1 MQKYKYLFAAILVLY
16 FLGTGSL
23 YAQNTCAS
31 PTVIA
36 SLPYTS
42 ASLTTCGT
50 VDNYAA
56 GTLFNTD
63 YGGGEDYVFSVTAV
77 AGTATLTLGGTAVW
91 KIASVHSACAPTNAN
106 AIGGVTTS
114 SGASGSGTITFP
126 SAGTYYIIVDTWPT
140 PTCGNFTLSLS
151 AITSAVPPANDNCS
165 GAIAL
170 TVNPVGSCASTVTA
184 NTANATASGVTPTG
198 SCTSNTG
205 TPDDDIWYSFVAPAS
220 GSVEIQGTNISGV
233 ANVYYQVF
241 SSACGGTTSV
251 FCTDVNAGGTV
262 ASLTPGNT
270 YYIRFYTNAAA
281 ATTSY
286 TLCVKANPPIG
297 SASCATLP
305 KLCSQAGQTLTFG
318 ATVGAADAS
327 TTNSGNN
334 YGCLSSSPRP
344 SWFYIEMATAG
355 TLDITLQGYDN
366 TNAVVDNDFALWGP
380 FANLAAANAACNTY
394 GTPADCSYASGT
406 GSESINI
413 PASTVGQV
421 YVLVVT
427 AYSSSSA
434 SFTLAQQG
442 SSTGT
447 TECGGVVGV
456 CDFSALTVTAGACN
470 NNGTPAITTDDYY
483 TADVTVTY
491 ANKPATGNIVLS
503 GTGLH
508 SSNTVTTAP
517 VASGSATTY
526 TFTNVRIK
534 ANASLSSLTSN
545 FSANT
550 GCTFTNAAIPA
561 VAPCSVS
568 CSASG
573 SMIWN

>member
-1 MQKYKYLFAAILVLY
+1 MKLNIQYFLLSVLTILISTDLSAQITMTNNGNSSVSSATTFYDPGGTSNYAANLNVTHKICPGTAGQYVKITFSAFNTENTYDYLRIYNGSTVCSSTLLASYTGTSTPAAITSSAPDGCLTFV
-16 FLGTGSL
+16 FSSDGSTN
-23 YAQNTCAS
+23 AAGFT
-31 PTVIA
+31 
-36 SLPYTS
+36 
-42 ASLTTCGT
+42 ASLTQQTTIGST
-50 VDNYAA
+50 A
-56 GTLFNTD
+56 
-63 YGGGEDYVFSVTAV
+63 YV
-77 AGTATLTLGGTAVW
+77 
-91 KIASVHSACAPTNAN
+91 ACPP
-106 AIGGVTTS
+106 
-114 SGASGSGTITFP
+114 SGA
-126 SAGTYYIIVDTWPT
+126 
-140 PTCGNFTLSLS
+140 
-151 AITSAVPPANDNCS
+151 TSCS
-165 GAIAL
+165 
-170 TVNPVGSCASTVTA
+170 S
-184 NTANATASGVTPTG
+184 
-198 SCTSNTG
+198 
-205 TPDDDIWYSFVAPAS
+205 
-220 GSVEIQGTNISGV
+220 
-233 ANVYYQVF
+233 
-241 SSACGGTTSV
+241 
-251 FCTDVNAGGTV
+251 
-262 ASLTPGNT
+262 
-270 YYIRFYTNAAA
+270 
-281 ATTSY
+281 
-286 TLCVKANPPIG
+286 
-297 SASCATLP
+297 LP
-305 KLCSQAGQTLTFG
+305 KLCSQSGQTLTFG
-318 ATVGAADAS
+318 ATTGAADAS
-327 TTNSGNN
+327 TTNPGNN

-366 TNAVVDNDFALWGP
+366 TNSVVDNDFALWGP
-380 FANLAAANAACNTY
+380 FTSIAAANAACNTY
-394 GTPADCSYASGT
+394 GTPIDCSYTGGS

-526 TFTNVRIK
+526 TFTGVRIK
-534 ANASLSSLTSN
+534 ANGSLSSLTSN

-568 CSASG
+568 CNASG